1 MSEDD
6 VTRAL
11 RESNLPSPSPRVA
24 RRSRLSRVLGTPA
37 RFGDWLRSAIERHWQ
52 NVLTALV
59 QIWANKARSL
69 LTTLGII
76 IAVTSTITV
85 VSFVQGFGNYGTEM
99 LRSFGT
105 NMIFV
110 IPEFPSGM
118 RGRMLGRVA
127 MDIEDMRAVRRQ
139 CDKVRR
145 ITPLTFS
152 QATVEYGRERME
164 NVQMRGATEQFQTI
178 RNFYVDAGRFFGPI
192 EVDQAANVCVL
203 GRGVLRY
210 LEADEGIIGNYV
222 FLNQERFMVLGL
234 LEEKGN
240 MMGER
245 QDDTVIIPFTAA
257 IKMVPFFRQFL
268 PFVLEARGEADVEE
282 AALQVTRV
290 LRERHDIRPGQP
302 NDFRI
307 LRQDEFLRDFERIKT
322 VATTVLSGIVGISLI
337 VGGIGI
343 MNIMLVSITE
353 RTREIGLRKAIGGRR
368 RDIMAQFLT
377 EAVTLSSVGGA
388 IGIALGFAIC
398 KFASLHPNMVDTS
411 VPIWVVVL
419 AISSSAAVGVLFGLI
434 PAFKAAIIHPIDA
447 LRHE

>member
-1 MSEDD
+1 